1 MTPLSQFQALDQRL
15 QALLPPLEGVE
26 HGLEQCLSGLFP
38 GKAVSAR
45 ALHFASYTLLDLV
58 GLRLFDGGTFRLPV
72 GSQPRHEAYPQL
84 ILPSDFSTRIDSY
97 CKHLRQDLHARLAAY
112 WLARDSKGLTRVVRL
127 ASLRREQLDIEM
139 RLRTRDQTLSQAHAQ
154 LLKTCLEF
162 PYPWQRR
169 HLPTAA
175 RPQVYR
181 PLVTATSPSWRS
193 HLPGVL
199 VVTEKGPEGRLLESH
214 ESVGRAV
221 LYTALHGVEA
231 FESLAELHLELCQ
244 RLEDP
249 QESAPLLA
257 LLPHADDTQRVHAAE
272 RLRYDWYAED
282 ITQSQAMAIRDAHT
296 QRLTYAW
303 QDAWQRGQQRDIA
316 VLDEDL
322 AKALD
327 LHAELSSKG
336 PLATRYGLL
345 LEKHLPNWLRA
356 TSQQGVAHIMQAMQ
370 EQVAAIEAAA
380 APGILTLEQFN
391 QRHSLLAWARERLRE
406 FLQRDPGIDTD
417 PQAISISVTLARQIG
432 PSLNPLDISAY
443 IPVASRP
450 QVGPSIELVNQTYR
464 LDELALLNIA
474 WFDVDY
480 WLTARVHLADDQP
493 LPALTP
499 LRVKQIIRRLNAGDG
514 YQAYLRTHLLDSP
527 HGQWRQRA
535 HAQLNRTRMNAEAVK
550 ARYAGHFQR
559 DTFEQGYGW
568 ASTVIRW
575 PDSNDRRHYN
585 EQQVIARQLL
595 VQGQTL
601 QGVILLVSPENSN
614 RIVAYCPDAPDRRPW
629 REYTHSRAL
638 IRAVR
643 NDAALRDYVLK
654 RLPLGNRNALE
665 KLLLKGRLGPHIKLQ
680 TITGDLYE
688 AIYRAEV
695 NFLMA
700 QADAV
705 TRSNA
710 ELLGV
715 YSVNVLRLLLDLIT
729 LVLPQ
734 AGTIALAFG
743 RMGIS
748 VWDGFEAFDQ
758 ADHGG
763 ALHHAI
769 AALGHATA
777 GLNDMAGS
785 GLMRRVMRGL
795 PKPPPV
801 PLPRHYEVT
810 PEGAKL
816 RYRID
821 APHGEAVYERQTTSA
836 GLSQYF
842 VKDNLG
848 RYFNVTF
855 DGTRWRAIDPNLPN
869 AYLKLP
875 IKRCLDGRW
884 VVDSPVLWHDG
895 LPDIQQLL
903 DDCRVVTPMQGVAS
917 EDDAELFEDNAQLYL
932 QLGLHQLPVRR
943 HPLGGHYHLVM
954 PETLR
959 GTVPAW
965 AVLRRDDT
973 QWRIRVRQTGR
984 SSGWLA
990 LPAGYADNL
999 GSSRSS
1005 R

>member
-1 MTPLSQFQALDQRL
+1 MTSLSQFQALDQRL

-26 HGLEQCLSGLFP
+26 HGLEQCLIGLFP
-38 GKAVSAR
+38 GKTVSAR

-58 GLRLFDGGTFRLPV
+58 GLHLFDGGTFRLPV
-72 GSQPRHEAYPQL
+72 GSQPRHEDYPQL
-84 ILPSDFSTRIDSY
+84 TLPTDFTTRIDSY

-127 ASLRREQLDIEM
+127 ASLRREQLDVEM
-139 RLRTRDQTLSQAHAQ
+139 RLRIRDETLSQAHAE
-154 LLKTCLEF
+154 LLKTCLQF

-169 HLPTAA
+169 QLPTAL

-199 VVTEKGPEGRLLESH
+199 VITEQGPEERLLESH
-214 ESVGRAV
+214 EPVGRAV

-231 FESLAELHLELCQ
+231 FESLAELHLELCE

-249 QESAPLLA
+249 QENPPLLA
-257 LLPHADDTQRVHAAE
+257 LLPQSDTTQRVHAAE

-282 ITQSQAMAIRDAHT
+282 IAQSQAMAIRDAHT
-296 QRLTYAW
+296 QRLT
-303 QDAWQRGQQRDIA
+303 DAWKTAWTRGQQRDVTALDA
-316 VLDEDL
+316 VI

-327 LHAELSSKG
+327 LHSELSSQG

-345 LEKHLPNWLRA
+345 LEKNLPNWLRV

-380 APGILTLEQFN
+380 APGILTLDQFN
-391 QRHSLLAWARERLRE
+391 QRNTLLAWVRERLRE

-432 PSLNPLDISAY
+432 PSFNPLDTSAY

-499 LRVKQIIRRLNAGDG
+499 LRVKQIIRRLNAGSG
-514 YQAYLRTHLLDSP
+514 YQAYLRTQLLDSP
-527 HGQWRQRA
+527 HGQWRQHA
-535 HAQLNRTRMNAEAVK
+535 HAQLTRTRMNAEAVK

-568 ASTVIRW
+568 ASTVIQS
-575 PDSNDRRHYN
+575 PDSNARPHYN
-585 EQQVIARQLL
+585 EQQVVARQMLI
-595 VQGQTL
+595 QGHTL
-601 QGVILLVSPENSN
+601 QGVVLLVSPENTH
-614 RIVAYCPDAPDRRPW
+614 RIVTYCPDAPDRRPW
-629 REYTHSRAL
+629 REYNNARAL

-643 NDAALRDYVLK
+643 NDADLRQYVIQ
-654 RLPLGNRNALE
+654 RLPLGNGKALE
-665 KLLLKGRLGPHIKLQ
+665 ALLLKGRLGSHIALQ
-680 TITGDLYE
+680 TITGNLYH
-688 AIYRAEV
+688 ALYRAEV
-695 NFLMA
+695 SQLMA
-700 QADAV
+700 QADNV
-705 TRSNA
+705 TRSNE
-710 ELLGV
+710 ELLGE
-715 YSVNVLRLLLDLIT
+715 YSVNLLRLVLDMVT

-734 AGTIALAFG
+734 AGTVALAFG

-748 VWDGFEAFDQ
+748 IWDGFEAFNQD
-758 ADHGG
+758 DHSG
-763 ALHHAI
+763 ALHHAVS
-769 AALGHATA
+769 AFGHATA

-810 PEGAKL
+810 PEVAKL

-821 APHGEAVYERQTTSA
+821 APHGEAVYEQQTTSA

-855 DGTRWRAIDPNLPN
+855 DGSRWRAIDPNLPN

-895 LPDIQQLL
+895 LPDIKQLL
-903 DDCRVVTPMQGVAS
+903 DQCRLASPLQGAAT
-917 EDDAELFEDNAQLYL
+917 EDDANLFEENALLYVK
-932 QLGLHQLPVRR
+932 LGLHQLPVRR
-943 HPLGGHYHLVM
+943 HPLGNHYHLVL
-954 PETLR
+954 PATLR

-965 AVLRRDDT
+965 AVLRREDT

-984 SSGWLA
+984 SSDWLA
-990 LPAGYADNL
+990 LPADYAGNR